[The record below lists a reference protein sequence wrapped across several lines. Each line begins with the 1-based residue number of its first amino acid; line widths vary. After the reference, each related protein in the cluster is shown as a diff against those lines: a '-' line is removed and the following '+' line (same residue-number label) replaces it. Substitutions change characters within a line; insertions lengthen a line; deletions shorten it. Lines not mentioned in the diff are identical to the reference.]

1 MPHLDGVEST
11 VKSPGLS
18 QHIRRVVILGHT
30 GFIGSHLVRSFQG
43 QCPGIDV
50 VGHSL
55 PSMDLVEETEVANLS
70 DLFDRQTAV
79 IMCAAIKRQL
89 GDNQEAFAQN
99 VKIVA
104 NLCRLLQDYPVRRFI
119 YFSSAAVYGEDVHN
133 TNISEE
139 TPVHPTSYYGIA
151 KYTSECLLRK
161 AVGEQR
167 QGALLILRPPTVYG
181 PGDPSS
187 YSPSGFLRAAIR
199 QEKVTLWGDG
209 SERREFIFVGDIVEL
224 VRRLTFHEYSG
235 VLNVASGQSY
245 TFSDTIDVVSQLV
258 PPRLKIDSRPRTKKK
273 ADQGFSNGVLKRL
286 FPDFSFTR
294 LEEGA
299 RLTLQKEYSNIVA
312 GVPRGAEEISR

>member
-11 VKSPGLS
+11 VKSPGRS

-30 GFIGSHLVRSFQG
+30 GFIGSHLVSSFQG

-55 PSMDLVEETEVANLS
+55 PSMDLVEETEVASLS

-79 IMCAAIKRQL
+79 VMCAAIKRQL

-139 TPVHPTSYYGIA
+139 TPVCPTSYYGIA

-161 AVGEQR
+161 VAGEQ
-167 QGALLILRPPTVYG
+167 GNNSLLIVRPPTVYG
-181 PGDPSS
+181 PGDQSS

-199 QEKVTLWGDG
+199 KEQVALWGDG
-209 SERREFIFVGDIVEL
+209 SERREFVFVEDIAKL
-224 VRRLTFHEYSG
+224 IYRLTFHEYSG
-235 VLNVASGQSY
+235 VLNIASGQSY
-245 TFSDTIDVVSQLV
+245 TFTDAIGVVSRLV
-258 PPRLKIDSRPRTKKK
+258 PPGLRVDSRPRTKKK

-294 LEEGA
+294 LEEGI
-299 RLTLQKEYSNIVA
+299 RSTLQKEYPNILA
-312 GVPRGAEEISR
+312 GVPSGVEEISR